1 LIAAIACLDYLNSPH
16 SPERAVLPI
25 PYLVQLRYLKLVF
38 LVHRAALACEAQT
51 MYFLAGYRETSMIRR
66 AFLSIVLAS
75 LFAACNYAQ
84 APAPPPAA
92 IVWNALS
99 SPAMDPAKSAHTE
112 NVEIARD
119 RVHITLID
127 GTIQFAQPVNGVTFG
142 AAFHGKGRVR
152 VEPPNPIEAQQLKL
166 HTKQDKLDI
175 PFTDATFSFTD
186 GFADDVAKQVK
197 WQASGAANDD
207 FYAKRQ
213 KDREDLGESAVP
225 RLLQGVLSTDRVR
238 TAYFLAD
245 LKLAGRDWVE
255 FHEDALDPEEIG
267 VGRWVDVGPFKLYD
281 VWMSFPSGAR
291 TSAEAWK
298 DPQAKEDFSIRSYRI
313 DAGVTSGA
321 ELNATARVDI
331 EPRLSGQSVLIFDL
345 DSNLR
350 LDSIKDSTGSALSFY
365 QSRENKDRFQ
375 SYGNYVAVVLA
386 RPLRLGEPQSL
397 EFHYAGKRAIRKAG
411 SGNYFCES
419 SGWYPERPNSFSARA
434 DFDLTFHSPKNAV
447 LVATGEK
454 TSETVEGNSRVTT
467 WKSEIPLAV
476 AGFGYGDYKV
486 ANDKAGEVAVDIYA
500 NRQPDDLMAQ
510 VQRIFESGGAARG
523 AVGTLTP
530 SAMAKTMGQE
540 IANTIRLFSLYFG
553 PYPYKHLSVTS
564 LPISYSYGQGWPGL
578 IYLWSGSFLDATQ
591 RHEIGLPDGVQL
603 TDFFRA
609 HESSH
614 RWWGHRVGWKSYHDQ
629 WLSEGFADFSGILY
643 VQYRQ
648 NMKEALTR
656 WRKEKEL
663 LHNKDIN
670 GHAIES
676 LGPIWMGR
684 RIRSSVTGPASYQDL
699 IYSKGAYVLHMLHL
713 QLVDPRNPDPDHLF
727 KDMMRDYCKTFDN
740 RPASTEDF
748 KAIVEKHMTRGMDLD
763 GNHKMDWFFNQY
775 VYGMGIPQYSFHASV
790 EATPDGKSHI
800 KGEITRSGVPDTWK
814 DAIPLYAHMGD
825 KTVRLGT
832 LTATHSSEPLDAT
845 VPGKIDRVSIN
856 DYEDLLADVKQ

>member
-1 LIAAIACLDYLNSPH
+1 M
-16 SPERAVLPI
+16 V
-25 PYLVQLRYLKLVF
+25 
-38 LVHRAALACEAQT
+38 
-51 MYFLAGYRETSMIRR
+51 RR
-66 AFLSIVLAS
+66 AFRSIVLTS
-75 LFAACNYAQ
+75 IFATCSYAQ
-84 APAPPPAA
+84 APASSPAA
-92 IVWNALS
+92 SVWNTLS
-99 SPAMDPAKSAHTE
+99 TPAMDPARSAHAE
-112 NVEIARD
+112 NVEIVRD
-119 RVHITLID
+119 RVHIVLLD

-142 AAFHGKGRVR
+142 AAFHGRGRVW

-166 HTKQDKLDI
+166 FKKQDKLDMS
-175 PFTDATFSFTD
+175 FTDATLSFTD
-186 GFADDVAKQVK
+186 GLFEEVEKQVK
-197 WQASGAANDD
+197 WQASGGPNDD
-207 FYAKRQ
+207 IYAKRQ

-225 RLLQGVLSTDRVR
+225 RLLQGVLSADRAR

-245 LKLAGRDWVE
+245 LKVAGKDWVE
-255 FHEDALDPEEIG
+255 FHVDALDPEEIG
-267 VGRWVDVGPFKLYD
+267 VGRWVDVGPVKLFD
-281 VWMSFPSGAR
+281 VWMSFPAGGK
-291 TSAEAWK
+291 TSAEVWK
-298 DPQAKEDFSIRSYRI
+298 DPQAKEDFSIRSYHI
-313 DAGVTSGA
+313 NAGVTSGA
-321 ELNATARVDI
+321 ELNATTRVDI
-331 EPRLSGQSVLIFDL
+331 EPRLSGQGVLIFDL

-350 LDSIKDSTGSALSFY
+350 LDSIKDSKGSALSFY

-375 SYGNYVAVVLA
+375 SYGNYVAVILA
-386 RPLRLGEPQSL
+386 QPLQLGEPQSL

-411 SGNYFCES
+411 NGNYFCES

-434 DFDLTFHSPKNAV
+434 DFELTFHSPKNSV

-454 TSETVEGNSRVTT
+454 TSETVDGNTRVTI
-467 WKSEIPLAV
+467 WKSEVPLAV

-486 ANDKAGEVAVDIYA
+486 ANDKAGEVAVVIYA
-500 NRQPDDLMAQ
+500 NREPDDLMAQ
-510 VQRIFESGGAARG
+510 VQRIFESGAVQG
-523 AVGTLTP
+523 AVGHLTP

-540 IANTIRLFSLYFG
+540 MANTIRLFSLYFG

-614 RWWGHRVGWKSYHDQ
+614 QWWGHRVGWKSYHDQ

-663 LHNKDIN
+663 LHNKDLN
-670 GHAIES
+670 GHVIES

-684 RIRSSVTGPASYQDL
+684 RIRSSATGPGSYQDL

-713 QLVDPRNPDPDHLF
+713 ELVDSRNPDPDHLF
-727 KDMMRDYCKTFDN
+727 KDMMQDYCKTFDN
-740 RPASTEDF
+740 KAASTEDF
-748 KAIVEKHMTRGMDLD
+748 KAMVEKHMTQGMDLD

-775 VYGMGIPQYSFHASV
+775 VYGTGIPQYSFHASV
-790 EATPDGKSHI
+790 ESTSDGKTHI
-800 KGEITRSGVPDTWK
+800 QGELTRSGVPDTWK
-814 DAIPLYAHMGD
+814 DTVPLYAHMGD

-832 LTATHSSEPLDAT
+832 LGVTHSSEPIDITL
-845 VPGKIDRVSIN
+845 PGKIDRVSIN

>member
-1 LIAAIACLDYLNSPH
+1 
-16 SPERAVLPI
+16 
-25 PYLVQLRYLKLVF
+25 
-38 LVHRAALACEAQT
+38 
-51 MYFLAGYRETSMIRR
+51 MIRR

-75 LFAACNYAQ
+75 LFAACGYAQ
-84 APAPPPAA
+84 GPDSSPAA
-92 IVWNALS
+92 SVWNALS
-99 SPAMDPAKSAHTE
+99 SPAMDPAKSARTD
-112 NVEIARD
+112 NVEIIRD
-119 RVHITLID
+119 RVHITLVE
-127 GTIQFAQPVNGVTFG
+127 GSIQFAQPVNGVTFG

-166 HTKQDKLDI
+166 FEKQDKLDMS
-175 PFTDATFSFTD
+175 FTDATFSFTD
-186 GFADDVAKQVK
+186 DLAEDVAKQVK
-197 WQASGAANDD
+197 WQTAGATNDD

-225 RLLQGVLSTDRVR
+225 RLWQGVLSGDRVR

-245 LKLAGRDWVE
+245 LKVAGKDWVE
-255 FHEDALDPEEIG
+255 FHLDALDPEEIG
-267 VGRWVDVGPFKLYD
+267 VGRWVDVGPVKLFD
-281 VWMSFPSGAR
+281 VWMSFPAGAK
-291 TSAEAWK
+291 TSAEVWK
-298 DPQAKEDFSIRSYRI
+298 DPQAKEDFSIRGYHI
-313 DAGVTSGA
+313 NAGVTSGA
-321 ELNATARVDI
+321 ELNATTRVDI
-331 EPRLSGQSVLIFDL
+331 DPRLTGQSVLIFDL

-350 LDSIKDSTGSALSFY
+350 LDSIKDAKGRALSFY

-375 SYGNYVAVVLA
+375 SYGNYAAVVLA
-386 RPLRLGEPQSL
+386 QPLQLGEPQSL

-411 SGNYFCES
+411 NGNYFCES

-454 TSETVEGNSRVTT
+454 TSEMVDGNTRVTT

-500 NRQPDDLMAQ
+500 NREPDDLMAQ
-510 VQRIFESGGAARG
+510 VQRAFESGAVQG
-523 AVGTLTP
+523 AVGNLTP

-540 IANTIRLFSLYFG
+540 MANTIRLFSLYFG
-553 PYPYKHLSVTS
+553 PYPYKHLAVTS

-614 RWWGHRVGWKSYHDQ
+614 QWWGHRVGWKSYHDQ

-648 NMKEALTR
+648 NMKEALAR

-663 LHNKDIN
+663 LHNKDLH
-670 GHAIES
+670 GHVIES

-684 RIRSSVTGPASYQDL
+684 RIRSSATGPGSYQDL
-699 IYSKGAYVLHMLHL
+699 IYSKGAYVLHMLQL
-713 QLVDPRNPDPDHLF
+713 QLVDSRNPDPEHLF
-727 KDMMRDYCKTFDN
+727 KDMMQDYCKTFDN
-740 RPASTEDF
+740 QAASTEDF

-775 VYGMGIPQYSFHASV
+775 VYGTGIPQYSFHASV
-790 EATPDGKSHI
+790 EAAPDGKTHV
-800 KGEITRSGVPDTWK
+800 KGELTRSGVPDTWK
-814 DAIPLYAHMGD
+814 DAVPLYAHMGD

-832 LTATHSSEPLDAT
+832 LGVTHSSEPVDITLA
-845 VPGKIDRVSIN
+845 GKIDRVSIN
-856 DYEDLLADVKQ
+856 DYEDLLADVKE